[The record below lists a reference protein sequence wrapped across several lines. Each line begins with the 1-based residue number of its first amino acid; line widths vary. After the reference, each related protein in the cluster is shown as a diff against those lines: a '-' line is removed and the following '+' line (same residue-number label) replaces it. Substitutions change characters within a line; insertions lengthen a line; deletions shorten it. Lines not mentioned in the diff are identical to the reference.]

1 MLQAPAHLVLIAS
14 PAIHVTGDHAS
25 FPEKYTVS
33 GGRSV
38 MFVENVMIRHST
50 LNEPFTLYE
59 LEDGIILDTRP
70 FCRSFCHGDQIP
82 PCFWAIHPRGGRIL
96 VALIDHN
103 HPRRYILASVADRP
117 EMSCLSRLRH
127 TFFKR

>member
-14 PAIHVTGDHAS
+14 PVIHVTGDHAS

-50 LNEPFTLYE
+50 LNEPFTCMCWRTVSSS
-59 LEDGIILDTRP
+59 I
-70 FCRSFCHGDQIP
+70 HGR
-82 PCFWAIHPRGGRIL
+82 F
-96 VALIDHN
+96 
-103 HPRRYILASVADRP
+103 ADRFATAIK
-117 EMSCLSRLRH
+117 SRLVFGQF
-127 TFFKR
+127 TLGEEEYW